1 MQRRLQESQDVA
13 MQNSQERIGLVSQG
27 TPSARRCHG
36 ARWPKP
42 SGNKA
47 SPREWCT
54 QGCGT
59 GPSRGETHP
68 RAASGGEEKLSG
80 KGTSDQ
86 TECGEKR
93 SPEVTASSHAQL
105 LERKVRAEPTAGMWK
120 GVRLS
125 VRPVTMQLTDDRQS
139 RDGSSRANTALG

>member
-1 MQRRLQESQDVA
+1 MS
-13 MQNSQERIGLVSQG
+13 G
-27 TPSARRCHG
+27 ARRVVAPVPRVG
-36 ARWPKP
+36 DP
-42 SGNKA
+42 S
-47 SPREWCT
+47 
-54 QGCGT
+54 
-59 GPSRGETHP
+59 SRSKW
-68 RAASGGEEKLSG
+68 REEKLSG
-80 KGTSDQ
+80 MGTSDQ